1 MIQTIRIIGFVFALF
16 LAPFYLPFAQAS
28 FSYETH
34 TLNNYNFTTP
44 PGLSKQVDFWKKIY
58 SEYTTQHAV
67 VHDMSDLGI
76 TYEVVYLGDKPLSRR
91 AKERRLDKIKSK
103 YRKILR
109 RIAKTKN
116 KSSLKGED
124 LRVYKLVKKDFYKAS
139 RRIRSQL
146 GLKDRF
152 KEGIER
158 SGLYMKEI
166 KRILKIHKLPE
177 QLSVLPHVESSF
189 QIGAY
194 SSAGAAGIWQ
204 FTRGTGR
211 LFMRVGYDVDERRD
225 PILATYGAAKL
236 LKKNF
241 ETLNSWPLAIT
252 AYNHGLQGMRRAQKR
267 HGSDIV
273 KIIDKYKSRTFG
285 FASRNFYAEF
295 LAALHVVKN
304 QNKYFPRL
312 DIKRPLR
319 RASIRLPDY
328 IHINTAINYFG
339 MTREEI
345 AEANPSLRRPVLNG
359 EKRIPKGYVFQA
371 PASKFNNLQTS
382 YNRIPKRAL
391 HASQLRSK
399 FYTVR
404 RGDTLSG
411 IALRF
416 GTRVRSL
423 KAYNNIGRRNRIYIG
438 QVLQLPKRRSSRP
451 AIRYA
456 DYSPED
462 RSLISYK
469 IRRNDNLSKIAKRF
483 NTDARYLAQINH
495 IKNPN
500 ALYPGQRIRVPQ
512 SGPSI
517 QLEKM
522 KSKRKLM
529 ESDYYW
535 VKKNDNLSK
544 IAKRFDTDVI
554 HLTSLNKM
562 RDPDSLFP
570 GQKLRIANN
579 APVKTK
585 TKKKNQ
591 IKNFKLSVDRS
602 MVKSAKPKE
611 SKTIKMERAVPKGT
625 LKVAT
630 HSKSKER
637 LNKNRPAFMPVSF
650 SSGSQEKIGTIT
662 VDFDETLS
670 HYAEWALLS
679 VRELKKIN
687 KIPGKGE
694 ITVHDQLQVSFRR
707 TDPDKFEERR
717 QEYHKA
723 IQEDFFNNY
732 DIRKLTVRS
741 VEKGETLWEICHDL
755 YTIPLWLLS
764 SYNSEKDIH
773 ALTVGE
779 PIVIPVISPKTG

>member
-1 MIQTIRIIGFVFALF
+1 MCLVPFF
-16 LAPFYLPFAQAS
+16 LPDAQAG

-34 TLNNYNFTTP
+34 TKSNYNFTTP
-44 PGLSKQVDFWKKIY
+44 PGLSEQVDFWKKIY

-67 VHDMSDLGI
+67 IHDMSDLGI
-76 TYEVVYLGDKPLSRR
+76 TYEIIYLGEKPLSRR
-91 AKERRLDKIKSK
+91 AKERRLDKVKSK
-103 YRKILR
+103 YRTILR

-116 KSSLKGED
+116 KTSLKGED
-124 LRVYKLVKKDFYKAS
+124 LRIYKLVKKDFYKAS

-158 SGLYMKEI
+158 SGLYMREI
-166 KRILKIHKLPE
+166 KRILKHYNLPN
-177 QLSVLPHVESSF
+177 QLRVLPHVESSF
-189 QIGAY
+189 QVGAY

-225 PILATYGAAKL
+225 PILATHGAAKL

-252 AYNHGLQGMRRAQKR
+252 AYNHGLRGMSRAQKR

-273 KIIDKYKSRTFG
+273 KIIEKYKSRTFG

-295 LAALHVVKN
+295 LAALHVVNN
-304 QNKYFPRL
+304 QNKYFPKL
-312 DIKRPLR
+312 NIKRPLH
-319 RASIRLPDY
+319 RASIKLPDY
-328 IHINTAINYFG
+328 IHINTAIKYFG
-339 MTREEI
+339 MTREDI
-345 AEANPSLRRPVLNG
+345 TEANPSLRRPVLNG
-359 EKRIPKGYVFQA
+359 EKRIPKGYLFQA
-371 PASKFNNLQTS
+371 PASKFNNLKFK

-391 HASQLRSK
+391 HSNQLRSK

-404 RGDTLSG
+404 RADTLSG
-411 IALRF
+411 IAQRF
-416 GTRVRSL
+416 RTSVSSL
-423 KAYNNIGRRNRIYIG
+423 KSYNNIGRRNRIYIG
-438 QVLQLPKRRSSRP
+438 QVLQLPKGRSRP
-451 AIRYA
+451 SIRYA
-456 DYSPED
+456 DYNPED
-462 RSLISYK
+462 RVLTVYK
-469 IRRNDNLSKIAKRF
+469 IRRNDYLAKIAKRF

-500 ALYPGQRIRVPQ
+500 SLYPGQRIKVPQ
-512 SGPSI
+512 IQPSI
-517 QLEKM
+517 KLAKIV
-522 KSKRKLM
+522 SKRGLM

-562 RDPDSLFP
+562 RDPDALFP
-570 GQKLRIANN
+570 GQKLRISNKVPGSA
-579 APVKTK
+579 K
-585 TKKKNQ
+585 TKKKYQ
-591 IKNFKLSVDRS
+591 IKNAKRSVDQS
-602 MVKSAKPKE
+602 ILANTKVKGAKN
-611 SKTIKMERAVPKGT
+611 IHINRAVSKET
-625 LKVAT
+625 LKVVFN
-630 HSKSKER
+630 SKSNER

-650 SSGSQEKIGTIT
+650 SGGKREKIGTIT

-679 VRELKKIN
+679 VGELKKIN
-687 KIPGKGE
+687 KIRGKNK
-694 ITVHDQLQVSFRR
+694 ISVHDQLQISFRK
-707 TDPDKFEERR
+707 TGPEKFAERR

-732 DIRKLTVRS
+732 SIRKLNVRN
-741 VEKGETLWEICHDL
+741 VEKGETLWEICHEL

-764 SYNSEKDIH
+764 SYNADKDIRS
-773 ALTVGE
+773 LVVGE
-779 PIVIPVISPKTG
+779 PIVIPVISAKTG

>member
-1 MIQTIRIIGFVFALF
+1 MIQIIRKIGLLLALF
-16 LAPFYLPFAQAS
+16 LAPLCLPVAHAN

-34 TLNNYNFTTP
+34 TLSNYHFTTP
-44 PGLSKQVDFWKKIY
+44 PGLENQVNFWKKIY
-58 SEYTTQHAV
+58 SEYTTRHAV
-67 VHDMSDLGI
+67 VHDMNNLEI
-76 TYEVVYLGDKPLSRR
+76 VYEVVYLGEKPLSRR
-91 AKERRLDKIKSK
+91 AKERKLDKIKNK
-103 YRKILR
+103 YKKILR
-109 RIAKTKN
+109 RIAKTKI
-116 KSSLKGED
+116 KSELKGED
-124 LRVYKLVKKDFYKAS
+124 LRVYKLTKKNFYKAA
-139 RRIRSQL
+139 RRIRAQF

-158 SGLYMKEI
+158 SGLYMGEI
-166 KRILKIHKLPE
+166 KKILKEYNLPE
-177 QLSVLPHVESSF
+177 ELSVLPHVESSF

-211 LFMRVGYDVDERRD
+211 LFMRVGYDIDERRD

-241 ETLNSWPLAIT
+241 EVVNSWPLAIT

-304 QNKYFPRL
+304 QNKYFPIL
-312 DIKRPLR
+312 NIKKPLR
-319 RASIRLPDY
+319 RASIRLPNY
-328 IHINTAINYFG
+328 IHINTAMNYFG
-339 MTREEI
+339 MTKEEI

-359 EKRIPKGYVFQA
+359 EKRIPKNYVFQA
-371 PASKFNNLQTS
+371 PASKFNNLQARYS
-382 YNRIPKRAL
+382 RIPKQVL
-391 HASQLRSK
+391 YSKQLRSK

-411 IALRF
+411 VALRF
-416 GTRVRSL
+416 GTSVRSL

-438 QVLQLPKRRSSRP
+438 QVLQLPKGRSQPSISFASYTP
-451 AIRYA
+451 TNH
-456 DYSPED
+456 
-462 RSLISYK
+462 SLGWYRV
-469 IRRNDNLSKIAKRF
+469 RRNDNLSNIAKRF
-483 NTDARYLAQINH
+483 GTDARYLVEINR

-500 ALYPGQRIRVPQ
+500 SLYPGQRIKVPQ
-512 SGPSI
+512 SEPSI
-517 QLEKM
+517 QMAKLE
-522 KSKRKLM
+522 SKRQLM
-529 ESDYYW
+529 QSDYYR
-535 VKKNDNLSK
+535 VRKNDNLSK

-554 HLTSLNKM
+554 HLTSLNRM
-562 RDPDSLFP
+562 RDPNSLYP
-570 GQKLRIANN
+570 GQKLRIANS
-579 APVKTK
+579 APVNTK
-585 TKKKNQ
+585 QKNQ
-591 IKNFKLSVDRS
+591 IKNFKLTVDRS
-602 MVKSAKPKE
+602 MVENVSTENKKE
-611 SKTIKMERAVPKGT
+611 VKLQRAVPEGT
-625 LKVAT
+625 LRIAANT
-630 HSKSKER
+630 KSNER

-650 SSGSQEKIGTIT
+650 STENHQEIGTIT

-679 VRELKKIN
+679 VGELKKIN
-687 KIPGKGE
+687 KLPGKGE
-694 ITVHDQLQVSFRR
+694 ITVHDKLRVSFKK

-732 DIRKLTVRS
+732 DIRKLTIRS
-741 VEKGETLWEICHDL
+741 VEKGETLWEICNEI

-764 SYNSEKDIH
+764 SYNSEKDIR
-773 ALTVGE
+773 ALAVGE
-779 PIVIPVISPKTG
+779 PIVIPIISPKTG

>member
-1 MIQTIRIIGFVFALF
+1 LIQTIRKIGLVLALF
-16 LAPFYLPFAQAS
+16 LTPIYLPAAHAS

-34 TLNNYNFTTP
+34 TLSSYHFTTP
-44 PGLSKQVDFWKKIY
+44 PGLTDEVNFWKKIY
-58 SEYTTQHAV
+58 SEYTTRHAV

-76 TYEVVYLGDKPLSRR
+76 VYEIVYLGEKPLSRR
-91 AKERRLDKIKSK
+91 SKEKKLDKIKAK
-103 YRKILR
+103 YKKILR
-109 RIAKTKN
+109 RIAKVKN
-116 KSSLKGED
+116 KSTLKGED
-124 LRVYKLVKKDFYKAS
+124 LRVYKLAKKDFYKAS
-139 RRIRSQL
+139 RRIRAQL

-158 SGLYMKEI
+158 SGLYMREI
-166 KRILKIHKLPE
+166 KRILKVYNLPE
-177 QLSVLPHVESSF
+177 ELSVLPHVESSF

-241 ETLNSWPLAIT
+241 EVVNAWPLAIT

-273 KIIDKYKSRTFG
+273 KIIEKYKSRTFG

-304 QNKYFPRL
+304 QNKYFPIL
-312 DIKRPLR
+312 NIKKPLR

-328 IHINTAINYFG
+328 IHINTAANYFG

-345 AEANPSLRRPVLNG
+345 ADANPSLRRPVLNG

-371 PASKFNNLQTS
+371 PASKFNNLQAH
-382 YNRIPKRAL
+382 YNKIPKQVLYSR
-391 HASQLRSK
+391 QIRSK

-411 IALRF
+411 VALRF
-416 GTRVRSL
+416 GTSVRSL

-438 QVLQLPKRRSSRP
+438 QVLQLPKGRSRP
-451 AIRYA
+451 TFRLANYT
-456 DYSPED
+456 SENH
-462 RSLISYK
+462 SLVSYRV
-469 IRRNDNLSKIAKRF
+469 RRNDNLSKIAKRF
-483 NTDARYLAQINH
+483 NTDARYLVEINR

-500 ALYPGQRIRVPQ
+500 SLYPGQRIKVPQ
-512 SGPSI
+512 TGPSI
-517 QLEKM
+517 QLAKLE
-522 KSKRKLM
+522 SKRQLM
-529 ESDYYW
+529 QSDYYR
-535 VKKNDNLSK
+535 VRKNDNLSK

-554 HLTSLNKM
+554 HLTSLNRM
-562 RDPDSLFP
+562 RDPNSLYP
-570 GQKLRIANN
+570 GQKLRVADRKP
-579 APVKTK
+579 APAKA
-585 TKKKNQ
+585 KKKHQ

-602 MVKSAKPKE
+602 LVSNASSKAKKE
-611 SKTIKMERAVPKGT
+611 IKLQRAVPEGT

-630 HSKSKER
+630 KTKSNER

-650 SSGSQEKIGTIT
+650 SSGTHHNIGTIT

-679 VRELKKIN
+679 VGELKKIN
-687 KIPGKGE
+687 KLPGKGV
-694 ITVHDQLQVSFRR
+694 ITVHDKLRVSFRK

-732 DIRKLTVRS
+732 DIRKLTIRS
-741 VEKGETLWEICHDL
+741 VEKGETLWEICNEI

-764 SYNSEKDIH
+764 SYNSEKDIRSL
-773 ALTVGE
+773 AVGE
-779 PIVIPVISPKTG
+779 PIVIPIISPKTG